1 MKHESTTA
9 LLRLWHP
16 MLITAT
22 IVFTSSIV
30 LSELNSWR
38 QTSLLSTRGK
48 PTKPSDTLAADIAE
62 GTYSVA
68 VKVFPRVRVWLTGSL
83 AVKAAGEWF
92 TNYEGPQQG
101 SDGISFGK
109 GHTPLVGWVTRLP
122 LAVTL
127 AVAASAR
134 LGLSPDSRADS
145 ESEEAV
151 RRGVCGYS
159 GSE

>member
-1 MKHESTTA
+1 MRFTA
-9 LLRLWHP
+9 IIL
-16 MLITAT
+16 
-22 IVFTSSIV
+22 FTLSIV

-92 TNYEGPQQG
+92 KNYEGPQQG

-109 GHTPLVGWVTRLP
+109 GHTPLSLRLVGWVTRLH

-145 ESEEAV
+145 KSEEAV
-151 RRGVCGYS
+151 RRGLCGYY